1 MLFKFKKNDKFI
13 SIDLKFKGQYK
24 IKKES
29 LKLKQLKTKLLMKKT
44 KFQIMKINFI
54 SSKKKHI
61 INKCNNQK
69 TKFKKI

>member
-44 KFQIMKINFI
+44 KF
-54 SSKKKHI
+54 
-61 INKCNNQK
+61 
-69 TKFKKI
+69 